1 MVGLSVGEGTC
12 DSMPSLVSLKAIA
25 ASATLLGME
34 AIYRLNTRDMGIG
47 FVNSVQAAY
56 PDQDIEILVREQA
69 DTKPDDSVLDET
81 EYLMSSPANRKRLD
95 EAIKN
100 IEEGKNIIS
109 FANLDEA
116 QKCAEEWAARQ

>member
-1 MVGLSVGEGTC
+1 
-12 DSMPSLVSLKAIA
+12 
-25 ASATLLGME
+25 
-34 AIYRLNTRDMGIG
+34 MGIG

-56 PDQDIEILVREQA
+56 PDQDIEILVREQV

-109 FANLDEA
+109 FATVDEA
-116 QKCAEEWAARQ
+116 RKCAEEWAAQQ